1 MKRKKLR
8 KLIRQEIR
16 AVLAEMAT
24 PPGRL
29 IGGVLED
36 RPVYPVGVPFH
47 SIEPY
52 LPRATGPS
60 ITTTD
65 THINQAL
72 SELLNIT
79 KESVARSGEY
89 SFNVTAWNQL
99 AGEEP
104 NVSC

>member
-1 MKRKKLR
+1 MRGMAYKLPGKVYTNLLLGRGVKKRKYKKLR

-16 AVLAEMAT
+16 AVLAEMVE
-24 PPGRL
+24 PP
-29 IGGVLED
+29 I
-36 RPVYPVGVPFH
+36 YP
-47 SIEPY
+47 SD
-52 LPRATGPS
+52 ANM
-60 ITTTD
+60 D
-65 THINQAL
+65 QML